1 VHEATA
7 AARLREVLRA
17 SRAMRVADLVIDD
30 LADDKLFHGGT
41 SSSISADLCKPV
53 AGQPFSG
60 PDETGAWH

>member
-1 VHEATA
+1 
-7 AARLREVLRA
+7 
-17 SRAMRVADLVIDD
+17 MRVADLVIDD